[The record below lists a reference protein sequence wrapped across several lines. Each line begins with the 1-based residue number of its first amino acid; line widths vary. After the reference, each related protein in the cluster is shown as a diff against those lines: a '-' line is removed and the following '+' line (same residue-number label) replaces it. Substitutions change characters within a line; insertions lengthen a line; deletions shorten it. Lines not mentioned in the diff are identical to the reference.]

1 MDWRG
6 ILSGQRQDLP
16 ARLMRVTTH
25 ALSHVYRWVVI
36 RRNRRFDQQRTE
48 IRRVNVPVI
57 SVGNLTAGGT
67 GKTPLVIW
75 LCQTLQQLGLRPAIV
90 SRGYGGQGDA
100 LNDEGREIRLRL
112 PDVPVI
118 QNRQRAEGAQVA
130 IDQHGANVIVLDDGF
145 QHRRLHRDLDLVLI
159 DATCPWG
166 YGMYCREV
174 CCVNRLKVCVGL
186 MR

>member
-57 SVGNLTAGGT
+57 SVGNLTA
-67 GKTPLVIW
+67 
-75 LCQTLQQLGLRPAIV
+75 A
-90 SRGYGGQGDA
+90 
-100 LNDEGREIRLRL
+100 
-112 PDVPVI
+112 
-118 QNRQRAEGAQVA
+118 AQA
-130 IDQHGANVIVLDDGF
+130 
-145 QHRRLHRDLDLVLI
+145 RRR
-159 DATCPWG
+159 W
-166 YGMYCREV
+166 
-174 CCVNRLKVCVGL
+174 
-186 MR
+186 